1 MRSFTET
8 SPASILSDFGWLR
21 VERSRHEDVLLAQRE
36 GRYLGVVNHVIES
49 KSIVPKS
56 RDDDNGNEH
65 YRPLSTNNNCHSSS
79 IYFFDDLRKSD
90 LSV

>member
-49 KSIVPKS
+49 KSTISYQRVETMITGMSTIDLFQPITIATP
-56 RDDDNGNEH
+56 R
-65 YRPLSTNNNCHSSS
+65 LST
-79 IYFFDDLRKSD
+79 FLTT
-90 LSV
+90 

>member
-49 KSIVPKS
+49 KSTISYQRVETMIT
-56 RDDDNGNEH
+56 GM
-65 YRPLSTNNNCHSSS
+65 LSTSSPYNCHSSS